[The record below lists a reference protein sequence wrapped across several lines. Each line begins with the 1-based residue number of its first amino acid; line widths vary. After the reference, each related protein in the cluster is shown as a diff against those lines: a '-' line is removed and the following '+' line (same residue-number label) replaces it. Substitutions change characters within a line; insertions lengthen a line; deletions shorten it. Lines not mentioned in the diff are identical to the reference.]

1 MARALCLRK
10 LTARPCTRHELA
22 ELLRKRGISHAVA
35 DAVLD
40 RYTEVGLI
48 DDAGL
53 AASYAVAR
61 HEEQG
66 MARQAIA
73 TKLRRRGVAAEEIR
87 AAVEQIDPAG
97 EEAAAREL
105 VRKRLAG
112 MARLD
117 DATKARRLV
126 GQLARKGY
134 PAGLCYRLVRE
145 VVAELDLPSD

>member
-10 LTARPCTRHELA
+10 LTARPCTRYELA
-22 ELLRKRGISHAVA
+22 DLLAKRGIAKAAAES
-35 DAVLD
+35 VLD
-40 RYTEVGLI
+40 RFVEVGLI

-66 MARQAIA
+66 MARAAIA
-73 TKLRRRGVAAEEIR
+73 TRLRRRGVR
-87 AAVEQIDPAG
+87 ADVVRSAVEQIDPAS

-105 VRKRLAG
+105 VLKRLPG

-134 PAGLCYRLVRE
+134 PAGLCYRVVRE
-145 VVAELDLPSD
+145 VVAEVELPVD